1 MSNYDFSQPLSRKN
15 SWKWEYESIVD
26 GHRVLPMSVADTD
39 FISPREATYLLW
51 VDFRGTVWTQNEIQR
66 FLVEDAGIGV
76 NRGDSF
82 GASGTGFVRINSA
95 VPESRID
102 EAIQRLRNAF

>member
-1 MSNYDFSQPLSRKN
+1 MPFPLKAS
-15 SWKWEYESIVD
+15 
-26 GHRVLPMSVADTD
+26 LP
-39 FISPREATYLLW
+39 EATYLLW
-51 VDFRGTVWTQNEIQR
+51 VDFRGTGWTQDEIQR
-66 FLVEDAGIGV
+66 FLVEDAGLGV

-102 EAIQRLRNAF
+102 EAIQRLRNAC

>member
-1 MSNYDFSQPLSRKN
+1 MQTKL
-15 SWKWEYESIVD
+15 VD
-26 GHRVLPMSVADTD
+26 ALNEMPFPVKACLP
-39 FISPREATYLLW
+39 EATYLLW
-51 VDFRGTVWTQNEIQR
+51 ADFRGTGWTQDEIQR
-66 FLVEDAGIGV
+66 FLVEDAGLGV

-82 GASGTGFVRINSA
+82 GVSGTGFVRINSA